1 MRKYGN
7 KNKVGR
13 AEEGTTN
20 LEPVTVDIL
29 DRQVTIHPPHAG
41 AFIFLNNMLGVNDPL
56 RVASSLIEFLCSL
69 VDDLDARY
77 IGRLILDHGSGF
89 DVYDVEE
96 LLTDLIEEW
105 GERPTTP
112 ASGSSPSQAT
122 TGKRSTANSRRV
134 TSTRSTSKS
143 PAS

>member
-1 MRKYGN
+1 MRKYGD
-7 KNKVGR
+7 KNKIGR

-29 DRQVTIHPPHAG
+29 DREVVIHPPHSG
-41 AFIFLNNMLGVNDPL
+41 AFIYLNNMLGVSDPL
-56 RVASSLIEFLCSL
+56 RVAGSLIEFLCSL
-69 VDDLDARY
+69 VDDIDARY
-77 IGRLILDHGSGF
+77 IGRLILDHKSGF
-89 DVYDVEE
+89 DIYDVEE

-105 GERPTTP
+105 GERPTKP
-112 ASGSSPSQAT
+112 ASGSSPSQAP

-134 TSTRSTSKS
+134 GSTRSTSTP